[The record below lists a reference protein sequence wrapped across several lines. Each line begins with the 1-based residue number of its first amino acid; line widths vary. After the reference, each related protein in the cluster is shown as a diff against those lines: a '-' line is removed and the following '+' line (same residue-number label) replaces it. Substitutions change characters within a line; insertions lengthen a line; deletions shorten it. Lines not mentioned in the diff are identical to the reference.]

1 MTNQEIF
8 ELMDRFERSAIR
20 TLRLSR
26 DGTTL
31 EMSKDAPAAPALTS
45 PAAPEPVAVPSAQ
58 PAAAASAPCESTIDA
73 PLAGVFYAASAPGK
87 APFVCEGDRVKQ
99 GDTVCLM
106 EAMKMISEIPAPC
119 DCVITRVLKENGE
132 LAGYGEPLFG
142 YRPC

>member
-31 EMSKDAPAAPALTS
+31 EMSKDALAAPALTAPS
-45 PAAPEPVAVPSAQ
+45 TPAPAAQGAQ
-58 PAAAASAPCESTIDA
+58 PASAAAPDGGTINA
-73 PLAGVFYAASAPGK
+73 PLAGVFYAASAPGE
-87 APFVCEGDRVKQ
+87 APYVRVGERVKQ

-119 DCVITRVLKENGE
+119 DCIITQVLKENGE
-132 LAGYGEPLFG
+132 LAGYDEPLFG
-142 YRPC
+142 YQPC